1 MTEIYLIICTC
12 LQLINRNLTSDD
24 TVLPLS
30 SYGGSKWSIISDHD
44 VSEEELLMSE
54 EGHDNRRRQ
63 RRNLRESRRLEVD
76 EEGETDG
83 NHHDPFQDH
92 GTTHLSIVD
101 KWGNAFSMTTT
112 INTYFG
118 SGVISPSTGI
128 IFNSQMDGKPAD
140 LSIYVVSL

>member
-1 MTEIYLIICTC
+1 MFGIC
-12 LQLINRNLTSDD
+12 RNLTSDD
-24 TVLPLS
+24 SVLPLS
-30 SYGGSKWSIISDHD
+30 SYGGSKWSIVSDHD
-44 VSEEELLMSE
+44 LDQEELHMSE
-54 EGHDNRRRQ
+54 EGHDNRRL
-63 RRNLRESRRLEVD
+63 RRHLRESKTTMTNKD

-83 NHHDPFQDH
+83 SHHDPFQDH

-128 IFNSQMDGKPAD
+128 IFNSQMDGTCMKKHG
-140 LSIYVVSL
+140 V

>member
-1 MTEIYLIICTC
+1 
-12 LQLINRNLTSDD
+12 
-24 TVLPLS
+24 
-30 SYGGSKWSIISDHD
+30 